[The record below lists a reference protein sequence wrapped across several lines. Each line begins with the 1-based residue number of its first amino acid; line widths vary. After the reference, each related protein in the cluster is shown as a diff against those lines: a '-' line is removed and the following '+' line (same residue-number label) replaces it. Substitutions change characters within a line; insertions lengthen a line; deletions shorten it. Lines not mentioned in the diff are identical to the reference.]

1 MAGVSIWG
9 WDIAGFSGEI
19 PSVELY
25 LRSTQMACFC
35 PVMQYHSE
43 LHQATECRDRT
54 PWNVAERHGD
64 PRALTIYRAYAQL
77 RMRLLDYVADEAE
90 ALAAVGQPLMRMP
103 ALVWPEAHDALLEDP
118 DSYLFG
124 RDLLVCPV
132 LEKGAET
139 RTVRLPPGD
148 WVDLW
153 SGAAFDGDR
162 WLVAPAPLERIPVFV
177 RADSPRLDDLLAA
190 ARGFEV
196 TLMYERGARRW
207 LVLALFLGPSL
218 AGVVLFVAGPI
229 VASLALAF
237 TSWDLLT
244 PPTFVGLR
252 NFERLSRDLEFWAAL
267 RHTVTFLAGY
277 VPLVLVAGLAVAVA
291 LNGRVPARGVFR
303 AIYFLPVVTSWV
315 AVALVWKWLLNP
327 QFGLVNAWL
336 AQLGIQGP
344 AWLFDP
350 NWAMAV
356 GDPHQRLEGHRLRHG
371 HPARRPA
378 GDPARVL
385 RGGEHRRRDP
395 RQQLRHVTVPLL
407 APAIF
412 FALTISLIN
421 SFQVFDQVYV
431 MTGGG
436 PAGATTVLVERIVKQ
451 AFSFSRM
458 GYASAMSWVLFVLIF
473 ATTFVLSRLQRRWT

>member
-1 MAGVSIWG
+1 
-9 WDIAGFSGEI
+9 
-19 PSVELY
+19 
-25 LRSTQMACFC
+25 
-35 PVMQYHSE
+35 
-43 LHQATECRDRT
+43 
-54 PWNVAERHGD
+54 
-64 PRALTIYRAYAQL
+64 
-77 RMRLLDYVADEAE
+77 
-90 ALAAVGQPLMRMP
+90 
-103 ALVWPEAHDALLEDP
+103 
-118 DSYLFG
+118 
-124 RDLLVCPV
+124 
-132 LEKGAET
+132 
-139 RTVRLPPGD
+139 
-148 WVDLW
+148 
-153 SGAAFDGDR
+153 
-162 WLVAPAPLERIPVFV
+162 
-177 RADSPRLDDLLAA
+177 
-190 ARGFEV
+190 
-196 TLMYERGARRW
+196 MYERGARRW

-237 TSWDLLT
+237 SSWDLLT

-336 AQLGIQGP
+336 AQLGVQGP

-350 NWAMAV
+350 NWAMASV
-356 GDPHQRLEGHRLRHG
+356 ILTSVWKDTGFVMVILL
-371 HPARRPA
+371 A
-378 GDPARVL
+378 GLQGIPRVYYEASDIDGAT
-385 RGGEHRRRDP
+385 RW
-395 RQQLRHVTVPLL
+395 QQLRHVTVPLL

-473 ATTFVLSRLQRRWT
+473 AATFVLSRMQRRWT